1 MNIAKNMSFAL
12 RLAKVPKSEIEEKLS
27 VWRLC

>member
-12 RLAKVPKSEIEEKLS
+12 RLTRTPKAKIDEKVPKVATI
-27 VWRLC
+27 